1 MTRERTMTVKTTLN
15 GLPLYE
21 DSDPMDVR
29 DGYNRAMVMI
39 DKFISRTNQAVSELK
54 ERTENDD

>member
-1 MTRERTMTVKTTLN
+1 M
-15 GLPLYE
+15 YE
-21 DSDPMDVR
+21 DADPMDMR
-29 DGYNRAMVMI
+29 DGYNRAMVII